1 MVGDFLLALMSMGF
15 NPVKTFFKSLG
26 MALVSGAIGFFFGE
40 FLAICALAIYG
51 SLSKHM
57 PDFSVSYKFVG
68 APMGLLVFVG
78 MFIFMFA
85 RDVRRAA

>member
-15 NPVKTFFKSLG
+15 NPIKTFFKSLG

-40 FLAICALAIYG
+40 FL
-51 SLSKHM
+51 
-57 PDFSVSYKFVG
+57 DFSVSYKFVG

-78 MFIFMFA
+78 TFIFMFA